1 MPPRASAAR
10 DASSSRDRAS
20 PGLGTSHVVL
30 AALAVIVAI
39 AAGCVATAGGPRLAL
54 WLYLGVPAVPDAA
67 NAIYVGIASYCDREL
82 DTTLTQLF
90 SKAKHPA
97 RVHVGLVLQEKRHV
111 RDAEPLARW
120 RDHPNVR
127 VMEFDPEESKGAGWA
142 RTHIAKMHRGEAY
155 YMQLD
160 SHHLFVHAWDAACV
174 SMLNGLEETKSSKP
188 ILTSY
193 VHNYP
198 ENSTDTDKLVRELP
212 WRMTAGHWMKPFS
225 GLTPKKIQY
234 LPAPVE
240 SHIMKASAGKP
251 QITAFFSAHFVFVRS
266 AWLEEVPYDPEMYF
280 DGEEDSLGL
289 RSWTNGWDLYYP
301 SLHVAFHRY
310 ERKNQTKHWDDH
322 PGIFHNMTI
331 SSIKRLSDII
341 DTRGGPNGS
350 DALGKFGLGKVR
362 SIENYQDFAGVDYDK
377 MWLSTRARY
386 GEITARQPA
395 NSVPKLWVHKD
406 GHFQMHKFEKWGEVW
421 EEWKHRGA
429 AETRPASEAEKKEGK
444 GPTVTLRTVKAS
456 YVVSRWTVTQRDINP
471 PRPNLHMKDTARG
484 MEINLTPEGCF
495 YRFPNVT
502 ENNPQL
508 NWTLMSYGYW
518 M

>member
-10 DASSSRDRAS
+10 DASSARDRAS

-234 LPAPVE
+234 LPAPVL
-240 SHIMKASAGKP
+240 SLIHI
-251 QITAFFSAHFVFVRS
+251 
-266 AWLEEVPYDPEMYF
+266 
-280 DGEEDSLGL
+280 
-289 RSWTNGWDLYYP
+289 
-301 SLHVAFHRY
+301 
-310 ERKNQTKHWDDH
+310 
-322 PGIFHNMTI
+322 
-331 SSIKRLSDII
+331 
-341 DTRGGPNGS
+341 
-350 DALGKFGLGKVR
+350 
-362 SIENYQDFAGVDYDK
+362 
-377 MWLSTRARY
+377 
-386 GEITARQPA
+386 
-395 NSVPKLWVHKD
+395 
-406 GHFQMHKFEKWGEVW
+406 
-421 EEWKHRGA
+421 
-429 AETRPASEAEKKEGK
+429 
-444 GPTVTLRTVKAS
+444 
-456 YVVSRWTVTQRDINP
+456 
-471 PRPNLHMKDTARG
+471 
-484 MEINLTPEGCF
+484 
-495 YRFPNVT
+495 
-502 ENNPQL
+502 
-508 NWTLMSYGYW
+508 
-518 M
+518 